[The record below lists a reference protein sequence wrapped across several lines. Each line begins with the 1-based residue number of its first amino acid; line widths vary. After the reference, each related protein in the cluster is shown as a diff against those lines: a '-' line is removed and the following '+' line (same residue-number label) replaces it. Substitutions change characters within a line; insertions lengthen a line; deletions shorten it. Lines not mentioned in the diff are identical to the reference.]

1 MLLQYVKIENFRGF
15 QSLELDIEETT
26 VLIGENNCGK
36 TSILEAIRL
45 CLSRSL
51 SRKANP
57 FEDQDY
63 HLSSATAHPGDAGP
77 LRIVLRFAEQAV
89 GEWPTDLIQALAD
102 LLAIDTLGHYQIT
115 LEVSSSYDQSIRD
128 FISDWDFHDANG
140 KAIPKAKRASNL
152 AALQSL
158 FSIFYLTAFR
168 DAARDFSPKSNF
180 WGPFLRNPAIPDTV
194 KTQLE
199 QELIALNAKILTA
212 DQRLKAVS
220 TNLGKAQKVVT
231 LGQTDT
237 VSIDALPSQIWDLLS
252 RAQVNVAAVTGASLP
267 LLKHGAGT
275 QSLASIFLFE
285 AFLAAG
291 LGKSDPL
298 ASSLLQIEEPE
309 AHLHPSAVR
318 ALWPTLAATPGQK
331 IIATHSGDLLSE
343 VPIES
348 IRRLRRTS
356 NGVEVAR
363 LRPGALSPEELRK
376 VKFHVRRNR
385 GELFFARVWLL
396 YEGETEYWLLSEVA
410 RLSGINLEEKGVRL
424 VEYANV
430 GVEAMLKLADEF
442 KIAWHCV
449 FDGDDAG
456 NKNAQQVAG
465 LLNGRLATSHM
476 SIIPSPTIE
485 HFVCEKGFG
494 GIYEAGI
501 APQKAAQVTAVLGDP
516 LYWEQVLKCQFRHFK
531 VPSILKVIIEME
543 RLGTA
548 SIPPFI
554 LSILNSAVVLGG
566 Q

>member
-1 MLLQYVKIENFRGF
+1 
-15 QSLELDIEETT
+15 
-26 VLIGENNCGK
+26 
-36 TSILEAIRL
+36 
-45 CLSRSL
+45 
-51 SRKANP
+51 
-57 FEDQDY
+57 
-63 HLSSATAHPGDAGP
+63 
-77 LRIVLRFAEQAV
+77 
-89 GEWPTDLIQALAD
+89 
-102 LLAIDTLGHYQIT
+102 
-115 LEVSSSYDQSIRD
+115 
-128 FISDWDFHDANG
+128 
-140 KAIPKAKRASNL
+140 
-152 AALQSL
+152 
-158 FSIFYLTAFR
+158 
-168 DAARDFSPKSNF
+168 
-180 WGPFLRNPAIPDTV
+180 
-194 KTQLE
+194 
-199 QELIALNAKILTA
+199 
-212 DQRLKAVS
+212 
-220 TNLGKAQKVVT
+220 
-231 LGQTDT
+231 
-237 VSIDALPSQIWDLLS
+237 
-252 RAQVNVAAVTGASLP
+252 VTGASLP

-348 IRRLRRTS
+348 IRRLRRS
-356 NGVEVAR
+356 PNGVEVAR

-442 KIAWHCV
+442 RIAWHCV

-465 LLNGRLATSHM
+465 LLNGRPATSHM

-494 GIYEAGI
+494 GTYEAGI
-501 APQKAAQVTAVLGDP
+501 APQKAAQVTAVPGDP
-516 LYWEQVLKCQFRHFK
+516 QYWEQVLKSQFRHYK
-531 VPSILKVIIEME
+531 VPSILKVIVEME